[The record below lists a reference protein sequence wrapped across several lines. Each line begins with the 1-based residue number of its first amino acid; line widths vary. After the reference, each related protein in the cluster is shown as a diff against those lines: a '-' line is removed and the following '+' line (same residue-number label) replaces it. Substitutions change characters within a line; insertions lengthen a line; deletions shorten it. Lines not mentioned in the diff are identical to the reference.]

1 MSSCPGDLLLAQY
14 SRGQLGPAEAAQV
27 RTHLEFCQ
35 TCLSMLERAE
45 SPVERPPDHTVS
57 VSPSHPPLPD
67 PGDDGSSPAARAAA
81 HYPRI
86 EGYRITG
93 VLGQGGMGIVYRAVQ
108 TNLNRVV
115 ALKVLP
121 AMVGAASPAAVAR
134 FRREA
139 TAAARLH
146 HTNIIPIYD
155 FGESRDAYFYAMEL
169 ITGQPLNVLI
179 QHLSKSDASTAPAH
193 RLAEIL
199 YAATSGTV
207 PPPPLGGSDGSHS
220 SDRSGITT
228 STGRGRF
235 YFQQIARWMA
245 DAADA
250 LHYAHGQSIIH
261 RDIKPGNLIL
271 STDGRIM
278 MADFGLA
285 KSGEEESMTITGS
298 LLGTVRYL
306 SPEQAMAKRIP
317 VDHRTDIYSLGA
329 TLYEL
334 LCFQPAFPGTD
345 DKQVLAA
352 IITREPAAPR
362 KIMHAVP
369 SELETI
375 CLKCLEKSPE
385 ARYATAK
392 ALADDL
398 RCYLADMPIVAKR
411 PGLIGRAVKF
421 VRRRK
426 APVIAVTAGVLLVAV
441 SLVLVQVRRAERVSR
456 VAELFGLG
464 KAAAGSKPPELE
476 EAIRYLE
483 RGLTIDTDHT
493 QSLVLLGQL
502 YKDMYNRVPGTTEG
516 ASLLSKADAYC
527 QRALSINPNDQSAL
541 NTRGVVLKILKR
553 YDESIETYRR
563 VARLAQPDADP
574 TQYASAL
581 SNLGACHALK
591 GEFDLAR
598 ENLTRGAELL
608 GRRVNDPWAAAAWRN
623 LAALELHLNDPA
635 SIKRVTQAIE
645 CLSND
650 PESYV
655 LRARLRMSLDSLAD
669 PVQALIDAT
678 TADNL
683 ALGGNGRVKR
693 IRALSHLRNGQ
704 WREAAESA
712 RRALDLKDLPTAN
725 LLILSI
731 AHAKLENL
739 EEARKVF
746 ESATTNWPA
755 ELAAEGSVLV
765 TADKG
770 ILWFESHADLVL
782 LRDEAQRLLPV
793 ARD

>member
-1 MSSCPGDLLLAQY
+1 MSSCPGDLLLTQY
-14 SRGQLGPAEAAQV
+14 NCGQLEPADAAKV
-27 RTHLEFCQ
+27 RTHLENCL
-35 TCLSMLERAE
+35 TCRSVLGMAE
-45 SPVERPPDHTVS
+45 PESARPPDHTLS
-57 VSPSHPPLPD
+57 ISPSHAPPLD
-67 PGDDGSSPAARAAA
+67 IGNEDSSPAALAAA

-108 TNLNRVV
+108 TKLNRVV

-121 AMVGAASPAAVAR
+121 AMVGAASPSAVAR

-139 TAAARLH
+139 IAAARLH

-199 YAATSGTV
+199 YAATSGAI
-207 PPPPLGGSDGSHS
+207 PPPPASGVDGSVS

-250 LHYAHGQSIIH
+250 LHYAHGQGIIH

-345 DKQVLAA
+345 DQQVLAA
-352 IITREPAAPR
+352 IITREPTAPR
-362 KIMHAVP
+362 KIMHTVP
-369 SELETI
+369 AELETI
-375 CLKCLEKSPE
+375 CLKCLEKSAD
-385 ARYATAK
+385 ARYASAK

-411 PGLIGRAVKF
+411 PGLIGRTIKF

-426 APVIAVTAGVLLVAV
+426 APVIAVTAAVLLVAV
-441 SLVLVQVRRAERVSR
+441 SLTLVQVRRAERVAR

-464 KAAAGSKPPELE
+464 KAAAGTPHETE
-476 EAIRYLE
+476 EAVRLFE
-483 RGLTIDTDHT
+483 RALAIDAEHGP
-493 QSLVLLGQL
+493 SLVFLAQI
-502 YKDMYNRVPGTTEG
+502 YKDKHNRAPGTPEG
-516 ASLLSKADAYC
+516 AALLAKADAYC

-541 NTRGVVLKILKR
+541 NTRGVVLKMMKR
-553 YDESIETYRR
+553 FDEAIETYQK
-563 VARLAQPDADP
+563 VAQLSQPDADQ
-574 TQYASAL
+574 THYAATL

-598 ENLTRGAELL
+598 ENLARGADLL
-608 GRRVNDPWAAAAWRN
+608 GRRVNDQWAAAAWRN
-623 LAALELHLNDPA
+623 LAALELFLNDPA
-635 SIKRVTQAIE
+635 SMKHVTQAIE

-650 PESYV
+650 PESYI
-655 LRARLRMSLDSLAD
+655 LRARLRLSLDSLAD

-683 ALGGNGRVKR
+683 ARGGNGRVKR

-704 WREAAESA
+704 WREAAENA
-712 RRALDLKDLPTAN
+712 RLALDLNDMPTAN

-731 AHAKLENL
+731 AHTKLGNL
-739 EEARKVF
+739 DESRKVF

-765 TADKG
+765 AADKG
-770 ILWFESHADLVL
+770 ILWFESHGELAL
-782 LRDEAQRLLPV
+782 LRDEAERLLPGTPE
-793 ARD
+793 

>member
-14 SRGQLGPAEAAQV
+14 SRGQLEPGQAEQV
-27 RTHLEFCQ
+27 RTHLEFCV
-35 TCLSMLERAE
+35 TCRSMLDRAE
-45 SPVERPPDHTVS
+45 SPVARPPDHTVS
-57 VSPSHPPLPD
+57 VSPSHPPIPD
-67 PGDDGSSPAARAAA
+67 SADEGTSPAARAAA

-155 FGESRDAYFYAMEL
+155 FGESRDAYFYAMEV

-199 YAATSGTV
+199 YAATSGAV
-207 PPPPLGGSDGSHS
+207 PPPPSGGSDGSAT

-250 LHYAHGQSIIH
+250 LHYAHGQGIIH

-285 KSGEEESMTITGS
+285 KSGEEESMTITGA

-334 LCFQPAFPGTD
+334 LCFQPAFPGSD

-411 PGLIGRAVKF
+411 PGFIGRAVKF

-426 APVIAVTAGVLLVAV
+426 APVIAVTAAVLLVVV
-441 SLVLVQVRRAERVSR
+441 SLVLVQVRRAERAAR

-464 KAAAGSKPPELE
+464 KAAAGTPHEME
-476 EAIRYLE
+476 EAVRLFE
-483 RGLTIDTDHT
+483 RALDIDPDHAP
-493 QSLVLLGQL
+493 SLVFLAQI
-502 YKDMYNRVPGTTEG
+502 YKDKHNRAPDTSEG
-516 ASLLSKADAYC
+516 AEMLAKADAYC
-527 QRALSINPNDQSAL
+527 QSALSINPNDQAAL
-541 NTRGVVLKILKR
+541 NTRGVVLKMMMR
-553 YDESIETYRR
+553 FDEAIETYQR
-563 VARLAQPDADP
+563 VAQLSQPDADQ
-574 TQYASAL
+574 THYAATL

-591 GEFDLAR
+591 KDFDLAR
-598 ENLTRGAELL
+598 QNLAQGAELL
-608 GRRVNDPWAAAAWRN
+608 GRRVNDPWAATAWRN
-623 LAALELHLNDPA
+623 LAALELHLADPA
-635 SIKRVTQAIE
+635 SMKHVTQAIE

-683 ALGGNGRVKR
+683 ARGGNGRVKR

-704 WREAAESA
+704 WREAAENA
-712 RRALDLKDLPTAN
+712 RLAIDGKDMPTVN
-725 LLILSI
+725 KLILAI
-731 AHAKLENL
+731 AHAKLDQQD
-739 EEARKVF
+739 EARKAF
-746 ESATTNWPA
+746 DAAAAAWPA
-755 ELAAEGSVLV
+755 ELAAEGTVQV

-770 ILWFESHADLVL
+770 ILWFESHGNLAL
-782 LRDEAQRLLPV
+782 LRDEAKQLLAP
-793 ARD
+793 APD